1 MRPQLQLIDVSGVAT
16 FRPFAT
22 FLLRQTHFFKAEVPE
37 ELLYV
42 SRLRFK
48 FHSTADAA
56 HPQTRLGSQ
65 AGSSRHPM
73 RPQRPTAGSLTQPAH
88 APRHAA
94 RGTWGCTPPAAAST
108 PACSPPALL
117 QNLNNT
123 SCTHTHS
130 TCSVVATLYYGFV
143 CAAPGASSAFCPVL
157 HCTAPLYVGN
167 AHTHTHTHT

>member
-1 MRPQLQLIDVSGVAT
+1 MCIRDSCIHWPRTYDPNKYPFLTQQTCSSGPIFCA
-16 FRPFAT
+16 AM
-22 FLLRQTHFFKAEVPE
+22 A
-37 ELLYV
+37 
-42 SRLRFK
+42 

-65 AGSSRHPM
+65 AGSTRHPM
-73 RPQRPTAGSLTQPAH
+73 RPQRPTAGSPTQPAH

-117 QNLNNT
+117 QNLKNT

-130 TCSVVATLYYGFV
+130 TCSVVAPLYYGFV
-143 CAAPGASSAFCPVL
+143 CATPGASSALCPVL